1 MKGKRGKEDKE
12 STPPKQESKGDGQ
25 AKAKNEVTEQQI
37 AFAKVLA
44 FYYWGNFWGK

>member
-1 MKGKRGKEDKE
+1 MGTNEQKGKEGEGKPPREDG
-12 STPPKQESKGDGQ
+12 SKWQ
-25 AKAKNEVTEQQI
+25 AKAKDEVTEQQI

>member
-1 MKGKRGKEDKE
+1 MKEQRGKEGDEKPTQEKE
-12 STPPKQESKGDGQ
+12 RMSEGQ
-25 AKAKNEVTEQQI
+25 VEAEEVTEQQI